1 LLILCEYDFYLPKN
15 TCLIR
20 VPQENSEI
28 KKLQKVYKKLSEL
41 NFNGEKI
48 SLSTT
53 TVRKEQL
60 VLEE

>member
-1 LLILCEYDFYLPKN
+1 LPKN

-53 TVRKEQL
+53 TVHKEQL

>member
-1 LLILCEYDFYLPKN
+1 LPKN

-20 VPQENSEI
+20 VPQEKSEI